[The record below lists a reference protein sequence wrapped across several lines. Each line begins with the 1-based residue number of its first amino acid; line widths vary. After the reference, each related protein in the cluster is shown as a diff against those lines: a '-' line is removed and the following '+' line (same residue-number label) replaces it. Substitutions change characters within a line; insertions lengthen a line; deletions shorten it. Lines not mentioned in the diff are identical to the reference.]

1 MSPTPERDDL
11 QSAHAGPTIV
21 SGGRRRT
28 HEAVRDAAHRAAEGF
43 RRLGIGTDDAV
54 ALVLRND
61 FALFEAAQGA
71 SLAGAYAVPINWH
84 MDADGVGAILRDCAA
99 RALVVHSDLLPRI
112 AAGLPPGLAILVV
125 ETPEDLRAAYP
136 ETAAAP
142 PAAATPQAAGPADW
156 DAWVARHPPIAAP
169 VTALRPAVIYTSG
182 STGRPKGVRRA
193 ASADGTPSARARAVY
208 GLDGEEPAT
217 VLITGPLYHSVP
229 NANARV
235 AFQAG
240 ATLVLQPRFD
250 PERTL
255 ALIARHRVTALH
267 AVPAMFSRLL
277 RLPDA
282 VRGRYDLASLRHVV
296 HGAAPCPPAIKAAMI
311 AWWGPIVHEYYGST
325 ETGLLTL
332 SDSAEALARPGTVG
346 RALPGISLHVRDDD
360 GRPLPP
366 GTPGRIY
373 AGSESLHRFTYLGHD
388 AERAAIARDTLV
400 TAGDIGVL
408 DADGYLY
415 LRGRGRDAIV
425 CRNAT
430 LYPADIEAAAL
441 ADPAVQDCAAF
452 GLPDAAG
459 ETVCACVEPVPG
471 RTLDPAA
478 LAARIRAAVPAAER
492 LRVEVIATM
501 PREDSGKVFKGVLRE
516 RFGG

>member
-1 MSPTPERDDL
+1 MSPAAEGDDP
-11 QSAHAGPTIV
+11 QGAHAAPAIV
-21 SGGRRRT
+21 SGARRRT
-28 HEAVRDAAHRAAEGF
+28 HEAVRDTAHRAAEGF
-43 RRLGIGTDDAV
+43 RRLGIGADDAV

-61 FALFEAAQGA
+61 FAPFEAAQGA

-112 AAGLPPGLAILVV
+112 AAGLPPGLAVLVV

-142 PAAATPQAAGPADW
+142 QAAGSADW
-156 DAWVARHPPIAAP
+156 DEWVARHPPIAAP

-193 ASADGTPSARARAVY
+193 VSTDGTPSARARAVY

-255 ALIARHRVTALH
+255 ALIAHHRVTALH

-282 VRGRYDLASLRHVV
+282 VRARYDLASLRHVV
-296 HGAAPCPPAIKAAMI
+296 HGAAPCPPAVKAAMI
-311 AWWGPIVHEYYGST
+311 AWWGPIVHEYYGAT

-346 RALPGISLHVRDDD
+346 RALPGISLHVLDDD
-360 GRPLPP
+360 GCPLPP

-373 AGSESLHRFTYLGHD
+373 AGSESLHRFTYVGRD

-415 LRGRGRDAIV
+415 LRGRARDVIV
-425 CRNAT
+425 SNGAT

-441 ADPAVQDCAAF
+441 TDPAVQDCAAF

-478 LAARIRAAVPAAER
+478 LAARIRAAVPAAGR
-492 LRVEVIATM
+492 LRVEVIANM
-501 PREDSGKVFKGVLRE
+501 PREDSGKVFKGVLRG